1 MKPIYLDYNATTPT
15 DPSVVSAML
24 PFFTETFGNPANTL
38 NSYGWAAENAIKKS
52 AEQVANLVRCK
63 PSEIIWNAG
72 ATEGNN
78 SVVFGLIRSLKKKN
92 PKERIHFLTSNAEH
106 LSVIN
111 SYLAA
116 QRIEN
121 IDIEFMPVDTFGR
134 VELTTLKKFIR
145 PTTKLVSLMW
155 VNNEIGSVNP
165 IHELATY
172 CHEQQIFFHTDATQ
186 AVGKIEIDLQKT
198 PVHFLT
204 FSAHKF
210 YGPKGIGCLL
220 TKSSTQHIQIE
231 PLLFGGGQQNNHRSG
246 TMNVPAIV
254 GVGKAAEIAFDT
266 QAIEASRTEALCKDL
281 FGKLKEMVPT
291 INLNGPGFPNRSPIN
306 LSLTFN
312 KPVDLVLNQLS
323 ELAFSQG
330 SACSTAG
337 VTSSHVL
344 KAVGLTQAQAQ
355 NTIRLS
361 VGRWTT
367 PAEIQRAAEILIKVF
382 KTPL

>member
-52 AEQVANLVRCK
+52 AEHVAKLIHCK

-78 SVVFGLIRSLKKKN
+78 SVVFGLIRTLKKKN
-92 PKERIHFLTSNAEH
+92 PSEKIHFLTSNAEH

-111 SYLAA
+111 SLLAA
-116 QRIEN
+116 QRIEH
-121 IDIEFMPVDTFGR
+121 IDIEFIPVDKFGC
-134 VELTTLKKFIR
+134 VDVATLKKYVR
-145 PTTKLVSLMW
+145 PSTKLVSLMW

-172 CHEQQIFFHTDATQ
+172 CQEQKIYFHTDATQ
-186 AVGKIEIDLQKT
+186 AVGKIEVDLQKT

-210 YGPKGIGCLL
+210 YGPKGVGCLII
-220 TKSSTQHIQIE
+220 KSNSPHIQIE

-254 GVGKAAEIAFDT
+254 GTGKAAEIALE
-266 QAIEASRTEALCKDL
+266 ISRNEAYRTGALCKDL
-281 FGKLKEMVPT
+281 FGKIKEMVPAVS
-291 INLNGPGFPNRSPIN
+291 LNGPEFSNRSPIN
-306 LSLTFN
+306 LSITFD
-312 KPVDLVLNQLS
+312 KPIDLVLAQLS
-323 ELAFSQG
+323 SLAFSQG

-337 VTSSHVL
+337 ITSSHVL
-344 KAVGLTQAQAQ
+344 KAIGLTQAQTQ
-355 NTIRLS
+355 NTLRLS

-367 PAEIQRAAEILIKVF
+367 QADIQQAAEILIKVF
-382 KTPL
+382 KTS

>member
-78 SVVFGLIRSLKKKN
+78 SVVFGLIRTLKKKN
-92 PKERIHFLTSNAEH
+92 PSEKIHFLTSNAEH

-111 SYLAA
+111 SLLAA
-116 QRIEN
+116 QQIEH
-121 IDIEFMPVDTFGR
+121 IDIELIPVDKFGC
-134 VELTTLKKFIR
+134 VDVATLKKYVR
-145 PTTKLVSLMW
+145 PSTKLVSLMW

-172 CHEQQIFFHTDATQ
+172 CQEQKIYFHTDATQ
-186 AVGKIEIDLQKT
+186 AVGKIEVDLQKT

-210 YGPKGIGCLL
+210 YGPKGVGCLII
-220 TKSSTQHIQIE
+220 KSNSPHIQIE

-254 GVGKAAEIAFDT
+254 GTGKAAEIALE
-266 QAIEASRTEALCKDL
+266 ISRSEAYRTGALCKDL
-281 FGKLKEMVPT
+281 FGKIKEMVPAVS
-291 INLNGPGFPNRSPIN
+291 LNGPEFSNRSPIN
-306 LSLTFN
+306 LSITFD
-312 KPVDLVLNQLS
+312 KPIDLVLAQLS
-323 ELAFSQG
+323 SLAFSQG

-337 VTSSHVL
+337 ITSSHVL
-344 KAVGLTQAQAQ
+344 KAIGLTQAQTQ
-355 NTIRLS
+355 NTLRLS

-367 PAEIQRAAEILIKVF
+367 QADIQQAAEILIKVF
-382 KTPL
+382 KTS

>member
-38 NSYGWAAENAIKKS
+38 NAYGWAAENAIKKS

-78 SVVFGLIRSLKKKN
+78 SVVFGLIRTLKKKN
-92 PKERIHFLTSNAEH
+92 PSEKIHFLTSNAEH

-111 SYLAA
+111 SLLAA
-116 QRIEN
+116 QRIEH
-121 IDIEFMPVDTFGR
+121 IDIEFIPVDTFGC
-134 VELTTLKKFIR
+134 VDLTTLKKFIR
-145 PTTKLVSLMW
+145 PSTKLVSLMW

-172 CHEQQIFFHTDATQ
+172 CQEQKIYFHTDATQ
-186 AVGKIEIDLQKT
+186 AVGKIEVDLQKT
-198 PVHFLT
+198 SVHFLT

-210 YGPKGIGCLL
+210 YGPKGVGCLII
-220 TKSSTQHIQIE
+220 KSNSPHIQIE

-254 GVGKAAEIAFDT
+254 GTGKAAEIALE
-266 QAIEASRTEALCKDL
+266 ISRSEAYRTGALCKDL
-281 FGKLKEMVPT
+281 FGKIKEMVPAVS
-291 INLNGPGFPNRSPIN
+291 LNGPEFSNRSPIN
-306 LSLTFN
+306 LSITFD
-312 KPVDLVLNQLS
+312 KPIDLVLAQLS
-323 ELAFSQG
+323 SLAFSQG

-337 VTSSHVL
+337 ITSSHVL
-344 KAVGLTQAQAQ
+344 KAIGLTQAQTQ
-355 NTIRLS
+355 NTLRLS

-367 PAEIQRAAEILIKVF
+367 QADIQQAAEILIKVF
-382 KTPL
+382 KTS